1 MHARRALLSMAVPV
15 PSYAGEEI
23 TETALQVLGTPE
35 PDGKPVALDTTIV
48 TTDPATPR
56 PAIVLAHGFGGTKAD
71 SEPTARTLALA
82 GYTVIIYTAR
92 GFGASGGRIHL
103 DNPAYEGSDAR
114 KLIDLAASR
123 PEIAKDGD
131 DPVIGFAGASYG
143 GALSLLAAGLDP
155 RVDAIVPAFTWHSLR
170 QALFPQ
176 YQVAGVAVS
185 PPIDMTLALL
195 GRERTL
201 ARMDA
206 VLGVMH
212 T

>member
-1 MHARRALLSMAVPV
+1 M
-15 PSYAGEEI
+15 
-23 TETALQVLGTPE
+23 
-35 PDGKPVALDTTIV
+35 
-48 TTDPATPR
+48 
-56 PAIVLAHGFGGTKAD
+56 LAHGFGGTKAD

-103 DNPAYEGSDAR
+103 NNPAYEGADAR

-123 PEIAKDGD
+123 PEVAKDGD

-143 GALSLLAAGLDP
+143 GAVSFLAAGLDH

-176 YQVAGVAVS
+176 HQVVGAAQSPADVSPANRQGVFKQRWASLLFSNAGGRPAPTDQESTGTDAALRSIRPPAVS
-185 PPIDMTLALL
+185 GLSH
-195 GRERTL
+195 RR
-201 ARMDA
+201 
-206 VLGVMH
+206 
-212 T
+212 